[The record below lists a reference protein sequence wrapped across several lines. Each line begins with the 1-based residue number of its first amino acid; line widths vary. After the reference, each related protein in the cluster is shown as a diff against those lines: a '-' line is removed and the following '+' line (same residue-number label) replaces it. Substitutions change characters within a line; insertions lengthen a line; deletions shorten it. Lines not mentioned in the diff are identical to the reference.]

1 MEKIF
6 DPLLNEKQL
15 NIINKNRFIIQNMN
29 KVSKEIFFKELFEK
43 IESISIFEINTE
55 IGIIKAGD
63 VLFRPLEVIN
73 SDCNLDFNHYGIFL
87 GELNNEILI
96 LDNNQERNIGIVNL
110 ETFLSKHNIKKLQ
123 IKKKPENI
131 MFSEI
136 IERAKEI
143 QFKHYSLT
151 NFNCA
156 HFANY
161 CITGDNKSDAIKN
174 IVEILTPLL
183 NIFATYLDYK
193 SNYQEINIKKTLKE
207 DSIKIKKI
215 IKNIEELK

>member
-15 NIINKNRFIIQNMN
+15 NIINKNRFIIQNLN
-29 KVSKEIFFKELFEK
+29 KVSKEIFYKELFEK

-55 IGIIKAGD
+55 IGIIKSGD
-63 VLFRPLEVIN
+63 ILFRPLEVIN

-96 LDNNQERNIGIVNL
+96 LDNNQDRNIGIVNL

-136 IERAKEI
+136 IDRAKEI

-151 NFNCA
+151 DFNCS
-156 HFANY
+156 HFVNY
-161 CITGDNKSDAIKN
+161 CVFGENKSDAVKN
-174 IVEILTPLL
+174 VVKIVSPLL
-183 NIFATYLDYK
+183 NIFAKYLEYK
-193 SNYQEINIKKTLKE
+193 SNYQERYVKNQLQN
-207 DSIKIKKI
+207 DSKKIKEI
-215 IKNIEELK
+215 IKNLEKLS